1 MQYATMFA
9 IELPKNKQILH
20 LRHFPTFG
28 AIRIRRM
35 VLTDAYQYVFYE
47 KGKEDGERDK
57 MKKGIR

>member
-9 IELPKNKQILH
+9 IELPKNKQILD
-20 LRHFPTFG
+20 LRHFPMFD
-28 AIRIRRM
+28 AM

-47 KGKEDGERDK
+47 KGKEDVERDK